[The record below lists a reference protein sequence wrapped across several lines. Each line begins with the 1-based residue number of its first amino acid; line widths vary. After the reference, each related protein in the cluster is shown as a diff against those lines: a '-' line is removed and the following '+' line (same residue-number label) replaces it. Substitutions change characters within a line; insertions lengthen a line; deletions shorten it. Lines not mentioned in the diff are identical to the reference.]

1 LRWDEA
7 RTAGQGEAVVN
18 LRKRANQR
26 RQRVA
31 EVQLYKARRS
41 RRRREGKWPK

>member
-7 RTAGQGEAVVN
+7 RTAGQGEAVAN
-18 LRKRANQR
+18 LRMRANQR

-31 EVQLYKARRS
+31 EVQLHKS
-41 RRRREGKWPK
+41 RRRRRRLEGKWPK

>member
-31 EVQLYKARRS
+31 EVQLHKVRRS
-41 RRRREGKWPK
+41 RRRQEGKQCK